1 MAQQTFERKKR
12 IISKPE
18 IGEFRGNG
26 TISIPFGRE
35 NEAWT
40 FGYMKAKAILTWY
53 EDIKSFV
60 AESEKKYGNK

>member
-1 MAQQTFERKKR
+1 METFERKKR
-12 IISKPE
+12 TISKPE
-18 IGEFRGNG
+18 IGEFKGNG
-26 TISIPFGRE
+26 TIAIPYGRE
-35 NEAWT
+35 GEAWT